1 MVTFARWNGD
11 TIWILGQTLEL
22 FVEAPKKVD
31 GCGWWMTMDDG
42 LVAGGFNFFWQVI

>member
-22 FVEAPKKVD
+22 FVEAPKKSGWMWMVD
-31 GCGWWMTMDDG
+31 DDG
-42 LVAGGFNFFWQVI
+42 